1 MTPINQ
7 GKRGGII
14 HELRINATNS
24 ENQSINRTAH
34 NPLLTSNETLQ
45 IAKETNRKSVMI
57 INDHPIVVEMNNSN
71 SRLFQS
77 EDYCTSNSRRI

>member
-57 INDHPIVVEMNNSN
+57 MIDHPIEVEMNDSN
-71 SRLFQS
+71 GRVYQS
-77 EDYCTSNSRRI
+77 EDYCSSNSK